1 MNPISWLRVGTYALI
16 GALIGALAMMTNLY
30 LGKRDELVA
39 YQSEVRALG
48 QRAKDE
54 AEETKR
60 LHQETLIQVRKDYED
75 RVPQIR
81 DDAVAAYRAA
91 NRVRVPAK
99 PSGSGVPAAS
109 PGLKVDDGASAQCVL
124 DEEFIRD
131 AAEDAAKV
139 EAWRDYCYRNRCP
152 VE

>member
-1 MNPISWLRVGTYALI
+1 MNPLNWLRVGTYALI
-16 GALIGALAMMTNLY
+16 GVLIGALGMMTNLY
-30 LGKRDELVA
+30 LGKRDELIA

-54 AEETKR
+54 ADETRR
-60 LHQETLIQVRKDYED
+60 LHEQTLIQLRREYEN
-75 RVPQIR
+75 RIPEIR
-81 DDAVAAYRAA
+81 DNAVAAYRASI
-91 NRVRVPAK
+91 RVRVQSK
-99 PSGSGVPAAS
+99 PSVSPVPTPS
-109 PGLKVDDGASAQCVL
+109 PSVQVDDGAGTQCVL

-139 EAWRDYCYRNRCP
+139 EAWRDYCYRNHCP